1 MARYKIQKKEIKS
14 DPKYNSIVL
23 EKFINH
29 VMKGGKK
36 ETARRIVY
44 EALALAEQK
53 IKKPPMEIFAK
64 VLKNISPQ
72 IEVKSRRVGGANYQ
86 VPCPVTGERKKF
98 LAMKWILQAI
108 KSKKGKNAMQK
119 IADEFITAYNEE
131 GDAIK
136 IKRNIERMAEANR
149 AFAYLSW

>member
-1 MARYKIQKKEIKS
+1 MARYKVEKREIKS

-29 VMKGGKK
+29 IMQGGKK
-36 ETARRIVY
+36 EIARRIVY
-44 EALALAEQK
+44 DALVLSEQK
-53 IKKPPMEIFAK
+53 IKKPPMEIFSK
-64 VLKNISPQ
+64 VLRNVSPQ

-86 VPCPVTGERKKF
+86 VPCPVAGERKKF
-98 LAMKWILQAI
+98 LAMVWILKAV
-108 KSKKGKNAMQK
+108 KGKRGKNTTQK
-119 IADEFITAYNEE
+119 IADEFIAAYNNE

-136 IKRNIERMAEANR
+136 IKHNIEKIAESNR

>member
-1 MARYKIQKKEIKS
+1 MAINKVKKREIKS

-29 VMKGGKK
+29 VMKCGKK

-44 EALALAEQK
+44 DALALAEQK
-53 IKKPPMEIFAK
+53 IKKPPMEIFSK

-72 IEVKSRRVGGANYQ
+72 VEVKSRRVGGANYQ

-98 LAMKWILQAI
+98 LAMIWILQAI
-108 KSKKGKNAMQK
+108 KSKKGKSAIQK
-119 IADEFITAYNEE
+119 IADEFIAAYNEE
-131 GDAIK
+131 GEAIK
-136 IKRNIERMAEANR
+136 IKHNVERMAEANR